1 MVMKKHSTSRRTLE
15 YIKAVELSAKNLKER
30 PTFAGMIGPFSLAG
44 RLFDMTEIMV
54 NIMVEP
60 DGVMKNS
67 SVDEVLK
74 KTEELLKRYR
84 LQ

>member
-1 MVMKKHSTSRRTLE
+1 MKKHSTSRRTLE
-15 YIKAVELSAKNLKER
+15 YIKAVELAAKNLKER
-30 PTFAGMIGPFSLAG
+30 PTLAGMIGPFSLAG

-74 KTEELLKRYR
+74 KTEELLNRYR